1 MYLNFKFRNM
11 EVDVAVHET
20 IFWYQIQ
27 NDGLKNVPYI
37 TSPT

>member
-1 MYLNFKFRNM
+1 MEANF
-11 EVDVAVHET
+11 AAHEI

-27 NDGLKNVPYI
+27 NDGLKIVPYI